1 MAHNLGLHMDSSKWT
16 TATSMSEEEVE
27 ARKVTWW
34 GCYVVDK

>member
-1 MAHNLGLHMDSSKWT
+1 MAHNLGLHLDSSKWT
-16 TATSMSEEEVE
+16 TTALVPEEDAE